1 MLRLISVTAAY
12 HIITSGLIMQ
22 IGSIKLKNNL
32 VLAPMAGVTDKPFRQ
47 LCRQLGAGL
56 AVSEMVTSNVDLW
69 NSKKTRYRL
78 DHRDEP
84 DPVAIQI
91 AGTDPKQM
99 AMAAKANVDNGAG
112 IIDIN
117 MGCPARKVCN
127 VMAGSALLRDEL
139 LVARILE
146 SVVGAVA
153 VPVTLKMR
161 TGWDRSHR
169 NGVNIAKIAAQA
181 GIQMLAVHGR
191 TRECGYSGNAEFDT
205 VTAIKSAVKIPV
217 LANGDIS
224 TPQQAE
230 NILYQTGV
238 DGLMLGRAAQGNPW
252 LFREINYFLDTGK
265 FLPPPTNLE
274 VKTVLVKHL
283 DNLYSFYGE
292 FTGVRIARKHIGWYC
307 KHKQDAIFLR
317 ARVNQAETAGQQLK
331 IIKDYFNNQIQQELA
346 A

>member
-1 MLRLISVTAAY
+1 M
-12 HIITSGLIMQ
+12 H

-56 AVSEMVTSNVDLW
+56 AVSEMITSNVDLW
-69 NSKKTRYRL
+69 NSKKSGYRL
-78 DHRDEP
+78 DHRGESSP
-84 DPVAIQI
+84 LAIQI
-91 AGTDPKQM
+91 VGTDPKIM
-99 AMAAKANVDNGAG
+99 ATAAKHNVDNGAE

-127 VMAGSALLRDEL
+127 VMAGSALLQDEM

-146 SVVGAVA
+146 SVVSAVA
-153 VPVTLKMR
+153 VPVTMKMR
-161 TGWDRSHR
+161 TGWDRYHR
-169 NGVNIAKIAAQA
+169 NGVIIAKIAEQA

-191 TRECGYSGNAEFDT
+191 TRACGYSGNAEHGT

-217 LANGDIS
+217 LANGDIA
-224 TPQQAE
+224 TPQQARY
-230 NILYQTGV
+230 ILQQTGV

-252 LFREINYFLDTGK
+252 LFREINYYLATGNL
-265 FLPPPTNLE
+265 LPPPTNLE
-274 VKTVLVKHL
+274 VKTVLINHL
-283 DNLYSFYGE
+283 NSLYSLYGE
-292 FTGVRIARKHIGWYC
+292 FTGVRVARKHIGWYC
-307 KHKQDAIFLR
+307 KHKQDVIILR

-331 IIKDYFNNQIQQELA
+331 IIKDYFNNQIQQGLA